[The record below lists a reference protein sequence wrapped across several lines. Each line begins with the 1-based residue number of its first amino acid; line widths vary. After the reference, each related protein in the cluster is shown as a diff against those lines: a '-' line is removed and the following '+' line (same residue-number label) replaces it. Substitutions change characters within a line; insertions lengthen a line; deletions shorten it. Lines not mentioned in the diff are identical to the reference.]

1 MCNCHRATL
10 VREAWKVVR
19 WATCRPGRTR
29 RNPVS
34 WSDLPPAL
42 SRTLR
47 IDPPTSWQFLNL
59 RELWEYRE
67 LLFFFVWRDIK
78 VRYKQTVLGALWA
91 VIQPVATT
99 VLFTIFFGRLA
110 GMSKQ
115 VNGPYA
121 LHVFVGLLPWT
132 LFTNAVTL
140 AGTSM
145 VGSSHLISK
154 VYFPRLLVPA
164 ASVVSGLVDFAI
176 SFLVLLA
183 LMAWYGVAPTP
194 QIFTLPLFIA
204 GALAS
209 ATGAGVMLAAL
220 TVTYRDFRYA
230 IGFMM
235 QLWMFATPVL
245 YPIEIIPPEW
255 RMLYAL
261 NPMVGVITGFR
272 TAVLGGPFAI
282 DLILVSAVVSLVLLA
297 IGVSY
302 FLQVERRFADII

>member
-1 MCNCHRATL
+1 
-10 VREAWKVVR
+10 
-19 WATCRPGRTR
+19 
-29 RNPVS
+29 
-34 WSDLPPAL
+34 
-42 SRTLR
+42 
-47 IDPPTSWQFLNL
+47 
-59 RELWEYRE
+59 
-67 LLFFFVWRDIK
+67 
-78 VRYKQTVLGALWA
+78 
-91 VIQPVATT
+91 
-99 VLFTIFFGRLA
+99 
-110 GMSKQ
+110 
-115 VNGPYA
+115 
-121 LHVFVGLLPWT
+121 
-132 LFTNAVTL
+132 
-140 AGTSM
+140 M

-183 LMAWYGVAPTP
+183 LMAWYGVAPTL
-194 QIFTLPLFIA
+194 QMLTLPIFLA
-204 GALAS
+204 GAIVS

-255 RMLYAL
+255 RLLYAL

-272 TAVLGGPFAI
+272 TAVLGGPFPI
-282 DLILVSAVVSLVLLA
+282 DVILVSAMASLVLLA
-297 IGVSY
+297 VGVSY

>member
-1 MCNCHRATL
+1 
-10 VREAWKVVR
+10 
-19 WATCRPGRTR
+19 
-29 RNPVS
+29 
-34 WSDLPPAL
+34 
-42 SRTLR
+42 
-47 IDPPTSWQFLNL
+47 LNL

-67 LLFFFVWRDIK
+67 LLFFFVWRDVK

-99 VLFTIFFGRLA
+99 VMFTIFFGRLG

-132 LFTNAVTL
+132 FFANAVAL
-140 AGTSM
+140 AGNSM
-145 VGSSHLISK
+145 VGASHLISK

-164 ASVVSGLVDFAI
+164 ASVVSGLVDFAV
-176 SFLVLLA
+176 SFLVLVV
-183 LMAWYGVAPTP
+183 LMAWYGVRPAP
-194 QIFTLPLFIA
+194 QMLTLPIFLA
-204 GALAS
+204 CALLS

-235 QLWMFATPVL
+235 QLWLFATPVL
-245 YPIEIIPPEW
+245 YPLEIIPAEW
-255 RMLYAL
+255 RLLYAL

-272 TAVLGGPFAI
+272 TAVLGGPFAL
-282 DLILVSAVVSLVLLA
+282 DLILVSAVASLLLLA